1 MAPKI
6 GFLPSDSSQSSE
18 SSQSEEEEM
27 LDDAEEANRVNGME
41 ANRLRDENGNA
52 IADGESS
59 EQQQQHMQVNYTQQP
74 QQDQRVCF
82 LSSRKC

>member
-1 MAPKI
+1 MVPNI

-27 LDDAEEANRVNGME
+27 LDDAEEVNGME

-52 IADGESS
+52 IADGEGS
-59 EQQQQHMQVNYTQQP
+59 EQHMRASCTQQPQQP